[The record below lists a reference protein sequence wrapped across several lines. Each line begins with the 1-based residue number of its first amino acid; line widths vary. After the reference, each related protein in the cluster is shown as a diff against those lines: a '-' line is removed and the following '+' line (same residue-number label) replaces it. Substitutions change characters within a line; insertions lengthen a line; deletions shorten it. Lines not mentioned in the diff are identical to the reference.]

1 MNRKLTLFDMPKP
14 FLVGIIEA
22 LGFPVDDAMIAAA
35 IIQHRLHRAEKHAGQ
50 YNAISAAAKRTQ
62 QIRRRRDL
70 EIKAQRHAVNSTTLF
85 ESARKLADQYGLTEK
100 YFNGRKEKT
109 GQAIR
114 RPHHE
119 T

>member
-1 MNRKLTLFDMPKP
+1 MNHKLTLFDMPKP

-22 LGFPVDDAMIAAA
+22 LGFPVDDTMIARA
-35 IIQHRLHRAEKHAGQ
+35 IIQHRLHRSGRHADQ
-50 YNAISAAAKRTQ
+50 YRVLTAAAKKKRSA
-62 QIRRRRDL
+62 RLRRDL
-70 EIKAQRHAVNSTTLF
+70 EIQAQRHAVNSTTLF
-85 ESARKLADQYGLTEK
+85 ESAKKLADQYGLTEK